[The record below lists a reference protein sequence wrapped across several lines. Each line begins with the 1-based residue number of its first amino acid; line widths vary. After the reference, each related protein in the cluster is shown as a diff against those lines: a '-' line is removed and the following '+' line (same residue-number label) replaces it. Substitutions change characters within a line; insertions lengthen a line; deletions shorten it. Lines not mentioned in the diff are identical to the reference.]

1 MTNERE
7 IEKDTKRVVRQI
19 LNFVEKR
26 DTIGRQ
32 EVESINARVM
42 EFVHQNTGIGMGL
55 VIEKMSKVLQDLPH
69 EYGQL
74 DEESR
79 SWEAFI
85 TYLYLKYLKEL
96 GVLE

>member
-1 MTNERE
+1 MDERQ
-7 IEKDTKRVVRQI
+7 IKKDTKRVVRK
-19 LNFVEKR
+19 LLKFVEKH
-26 DTIGRQ
+26 DTMGRP
-32 EVESINARVM
+32 EVEFINARVV
-42 EFVHQNTGIGMGL
+42 EYVHKNTGIGMDQI
-55 VIEKMSKVLQDLPH
+55 VQNMSKVLQDLPH

-79 SWEAFI
+79 SWDAFI